1 MRLSRRLRVERGDD
15 ALSPSKLVAMGWL
28 YRRGGMT
35 AAEIATVERIRP
47 QSLTRLVAT
56 LEAEGLIRRRPG
68 ESDRREV
75 ILELT
80 EAGRAALEED
90 MRQRDSWLMR
100 AMAKALSPTEQS
112 MLLLAGQLMDRLA
125 ETAIEDTAVED
136 TDEGE
141 SEW

>member
-1 MRLSRRLRVERGDD
+1 
-15 ALSPSKLVAMGWL
+15 
-28 YRRGGMT
+28 
-35 AAEIATVERIRP
+35 
-47 QSLTRLVAT
+47 
-56 LEAEGLIRRRPG
+56 
-68 ESDRREV
+68 
-75 ILELT
+75 
-80 EAGRAALEED
+80 